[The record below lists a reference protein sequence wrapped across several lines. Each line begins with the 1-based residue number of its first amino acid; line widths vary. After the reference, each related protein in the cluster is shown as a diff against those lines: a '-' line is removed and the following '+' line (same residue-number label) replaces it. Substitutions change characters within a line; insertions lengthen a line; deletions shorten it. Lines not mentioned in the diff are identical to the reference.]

1 MKHYRRLLLMLC
13 MALLAAA
20 PTVYGQN
27 AEYNIACA
35 GQGKDGAYMV
45 KVTTRVKDTKK
56 GVEELKKCAVHGV
69 MFRGFMGEATG
80 CTDQKPLIKN
90 PNVAQEK
97 ADFFTDFFTTGGY
110 ARYVSYIDSSFTS
123 TKIKRKNYEVSAI
136 FLVDKESLLHYL
148 EQEKITDGFSNL
160 W

>member
-13 MALLAAA
+13 MALFAAS
-20 PTVYGQN
+20 TVCGQN

-69 MFRGFMGEATG
+69 IFRGFMGEAVG
-80 CTDQKPLIKN
+80 CTDQKPLVKD

-97 ADFFTDFFTTGGY
+97 ADFFQTFFSTGGY
-110 ARYVSYIDSSFTS
+110 ARYVSLVDSSFAS
-123 TKIKRKNYEVSAI
+123 TKIKRKNYEVTAL
-136 FLVDKESLLHYL
+136 FLVDKESLLRYL
-148 EQEKITDGFSNL
+148 EQEKIIEGFSNL